1 MKKLLVLLIVLFTL
15 SSNVVLSADYNKGL
29 TAYNNGDY
37 VTALREFKPLAEQG
51 DSDSQYWMGYM
62 YRKGLGVPQDDKS
75 AVKWLRLSA
84 EQGDSGAQFNLGNM
98 YQNGDHFK
106 QDNIL
111 AYMWLSISASNG
123 YDDKTDFATKNMT
136 SDELSIA
143 QKLSQECLAMNNKC
157 VKLAE
162 KRKVEIAEAKRIAE
176 EKRIAQEEFS
186 DTIFE

>member
-1 MKKLLVLLIVLFTL
+1 
-15 SSNVVLSADYNKGL
+15 
-29 TAYNNGDY
+29 
-37 VTALREFKPLAEQG
+37 
-51 DSDSQYWMGYM
+51 
-62 YRKGLGVPQDDKS
+62 
-75 AVKWLRLSA
+75 
-84 EQGDSGAQFNLGNM
+84 M